1 MQAALDARERA
12 HAAMRGQME
21 KALAEA
27 EAAGRAELLKV
38 KAELQQARHPRP
50 GDREP
55 GRARTATSASSSAPH
70 ILTRPASSSLPLPQA
85 HLQLEQKTAF
95 AASLQQKLE
104 TATAAA
110 PPAAGGGGASGA
122 GGGGG
127 GGGGGG
133 FSLVQVL
140 LVAALALF
148 VGRLNVGIGG
158 SPPPPPPAKA
168 AASESLPTG
177 LADIVADN

>member
-1 MQAALDARERA
+1 M
-12 HAAMRGQME
+12 
-21 KALAEA
+21 
-27 EAAGRAELLKV
+27 
-38 KAELQQARHPRP
+38 KAELQQARRTRP
-50 GDREP
+50 KGAHYFCLLLR
-55 GRARTATSASSSAPH
+55 PH
-70 ILTRPASSSLPLPQA
+70 MLTRPSPFPPGAP
-85 HLQLEQKTAF
+85 QLEQKTAF
-95 AASLQQKLE
+95 AASLQQKPE

-110 PPAAGGGGASGA
+110 PPAAGGGGASA
-122 GGGGG
+122 GGS

-177 LADIVADN
+177 LPTSSPQLGRVRRRLESAHGTAVCISVAVRRKFSNRIAAQSRACNRGKRC

>member
-1 MQAALDARERA
+1 
-12 HAAMRGQME
+12 ME

-38 KAELQQARHPRP
+38 KAELQQARRTRP
-50 GDREP
+50 GDRGREAR
-55 GRARTATSASSSAPH
+55 RARTAFSTAPH
-70 ILTRPASSSLPLPQA
+70 MLTRPSPSPQA

-110 PPAAGGGGASGA
+110 PPAAGGGGASA
-122 GGGGG
+122 GGSGGS
-127 GGGGGG
+127 GGGGG